1 MSTTP
6 GGTGDPHLPGGQLA
20 GWERATRGPGRGHG
34 AGQHTVRRH
43 NLALVLREVA
53 GPLPVSRAAVAAR
66 TGLTRGTVSSLVEE
80 LISAGLVTELAAA
93 RGATGRP
100 ASPLQLDP
108 SGPAG
113 LGVEI
118 GVDAVGACVVDLTG
132 AVRARRVAHSDHR
145 DELSAA
151 GLATA
156 EALATEVVAEAGL
169 PIAGAAVALPGVVG
183 ADGVLVRAPN
193 LPRWVDVA
201 VGEELGGRLGLP
213 VQAGNEADLA
223 ALAELWSGGP
233 ADAIHVSGGI
243 GVGAGILLGGR
254 LFRGASG
261 RAGEIGHVVVEP
273 DGRPC
278 SCGGRGCLETVAGLT
293 ALLRAADI
301 ADLADLVAVRP
312 PDVLAAVGRALGVA
326 LAGAVNLLDVPAV
339 VLGGIYPRCGE
350 PLLHAVRAELAVRV
364 VSRPAVD
371 VRFSALGADA
381 ALRGAATAVV
391 HDLLADPMIVAR
403 AAHRPF
409 PGR

>member
-1 MSTTP
+1 MSTVPADAGDSRTP
-6 GGTGDPHLPGGQLA
+6 GRRLA
-20 GWERATRGPGRGHG
+20 GWERATRGEVVARHG

-53 GPLPVSRAAVAAR
+53 GPYPVSRAAVAAS

-80 LISAGLVTELAAA
+80 LISAGLVTELEAA
-93 RGATGRP
+93 RGGTGRP
-100 ASPLQLDP
+100 ASPLRLDP

-118 GVDAVGACVVDLTG
+118 GVDSVGVCVVDLTG
-132 AVRARRVAHSDHR
+132 AVRARRVVGSDHR
-145 DELSAA
+145 DDVPAV

-156 EALATEVVAEAGL
+156 EALAAEVVAEAGL
-169 PIAGAAVALPGVVG
+169 VIAGAAVALPGVVG
-183 ADGVLVRAPN
+183 TDGVLVRAPN

-201 VGEELGGRLGLP
+201 VGDELGGRLGLH

-233 ADAIHVSGGI
+233 ADAVHVSGGI
-243 GVGAGILLGGR
+243 GVGAGILLGGT
-254 LFRGASG
+254 LFRGAGG

-273 DGRPC
+273 DGPPC
-278 SCGGRGCLETVAGLT
+278 SCGGRGCLETAAGLE
-293 ALLRAADI
+293 AMLRAAG
-301 ADLADLVAVRP
+301 APDLESLVAAPP
-312 PDVLAAVGRALGVA
+312 PDVLARVGRALGVA

-339 VLGGIYPRCGE
+339 VLGGSYPRCGAA
-350 PLLHAVRAELAVRV
+350 LLDAVRAELAARV

-371 VRFSALGADA
+371 VRFSTLGADA

-391 HDLLADPMIVAR
+391 HDLLADPTSATTK
-403 AAHRPF
+403 RP
-409 PGR
+409 